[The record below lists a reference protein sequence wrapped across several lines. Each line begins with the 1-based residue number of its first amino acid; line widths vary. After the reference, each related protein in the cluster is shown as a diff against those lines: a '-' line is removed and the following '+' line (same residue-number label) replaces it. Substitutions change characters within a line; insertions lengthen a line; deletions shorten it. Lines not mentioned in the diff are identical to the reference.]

1 MPDLCHYL
9 KLRDLVWS
17 SILLTSTF
25 NFYFISVVF
34 WCWKDTKDQRA
45 KIKQESVLMVCSVF
59 GNKVPKIHSCSQ
71 LKWLEILQGFFP
83 SCIFNA
89 FDIHVCQ
96 NRSPLCLTRSLIN
109 SHETFY
115 INCTVLWYS
124 QQLLPFQAHSPPILL
139 QWRLM
144 QVKNWML
151 CSNNLT
157 HNKLLG
163 FNPTN
168 FYKSKKIGFLEL

>member
-1 MPDLCHYL
+1 MLKRHKRSESQDKTRVCLNGMLCFWKQSPKNSFL
-9 KLRDLVWS
+9 QPAQ
-17 SILLTSTF
+17 
-25 NFYFISVVF
+25 VV
-34 WCWKDTKDQRA
+34 
-45 KIKQESVLMVCSVF
+45 
-59 GNKVPKIHSCSQ
+59 GNPS
-71 LKWLEILQGFFP
+71 GFFP

-89 FDIHVCQ
+89 FDIHIYQ